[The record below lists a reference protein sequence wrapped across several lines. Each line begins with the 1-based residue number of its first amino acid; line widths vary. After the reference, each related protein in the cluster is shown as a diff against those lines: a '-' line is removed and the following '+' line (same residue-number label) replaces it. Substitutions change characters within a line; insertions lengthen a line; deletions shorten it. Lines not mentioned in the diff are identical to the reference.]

1 MQQGMVYF
9 PKDPVWVGPPIAELL
24 RFPNGVHDDHGMLA
38 WIGLMMTEFATFV
51 EKIEHEPS
59 WRDKL
64 KYLAKSDKRISYEFL
79 MNYSKKKKS

>member
-1 MQQGMVYF
+1 MVLPFRLKIGGPALLLSSHIVGLPSEQLLQF
-9 PKDPVWVGPPIAELL
+9 PHGA
-24 RFPNGVHDDHGMLA
+24 HDDQVDALA

-64 KYLAKSDKRISYEFL
+64 KYLAKTDKR
-79 MNYSKKKKS
+79 KSAMSS

>member
-9 PKDPVWVGPPIAELL
+9 QKDPIWVGPLIAELL
-24 RFPNGVHDDHGMLA
+24 RFPNGVHDDQVDALA

-64 KYLAKSDKRISYEFL
+64 KYLVKSDKR
-79 MNYSKKKKS
+79 KSAMSS

>member
-1 MQQGMVYF
+1 MRTLTIEM
-9 PKDPVWVGPPIAELL
+9 PVRSAYPTPATLIAELL
-24 RFPNGVHDDHGMLA
+24 RFPNGVHDDQVDALA

-64 KYLAKSDKRISYEFL
+64 KYLAKSEKRKTAMS
-79 MNYSKKKKS
+79 S

>member
-1 MQQGMVYF
+1 V
-9 PKDPVWVGPPIAELL
+9 DA
-24 RFPNGVHDDHGMLA
+24 LA

-64 KYLAKSDKRISYEFL
+64 KYLAKSDKR
-79 MNYSKKKKS
+79 KSAMSS